1 MMNNR
6 YGKLAS
12 LVYHLDKPVGRS
24 FGDVEYYLE
33 RLRGVSGPVLEPAVG
48 TGRMLIPLLQAGL
61 DVSGFDIS
69 QEMLDYCQRELELRS
84 LTARLELAGFTDYRV
99 DRPVEAIVVPA
110 GSFQLLDSFEQG
122 LLALRRFHAS
132 LKVGGRLLLDLDT
145 VAAIVN
151 VQPGLRTWSAP
162 PHGLIT
168 LNATPLEKDYCAQ
181 LTREMHRYELWE
193 HGVLLETQLEQFS
206 LRWWGVQEMR
216 MALEQVGFTEISV
229 SGGYQYGKT
238 PQDTDGIISFEA
250 YKRQD

>member
-1 MMNNR
+1 MNNR

-33 RLRGVSGPVLEPAVG
+33 RLQGTSGPILEPAVG
-48 TGRMLIPLLQAGL
+48 TGRILIPLLQAGL
-61 DVSGFDIS
+61 DVNGFDLS

-84 LTARLELAGFTDYRV
+84 LKTTLQLAGFTDFIA
-99 DRPVEAIVVPA
+99 DRPLEAIVVPA

-122 LLALRRFHAS
+122 IAALSRFHAS
-132 LKVGGRLLLDLDT
+132 LKPGGRLLLDLDP
-145 VAAIVN
+145 VAAIVS
-151 VQPGLRTWSAP
+151 VQSGMRTWSAP

-168 LNATPLEKDYCAQ
+168 LNATALEKDYCAQ
-181 LTREMHRYELWE
+181 VTREMHRYELWE

-206 LRWWGVQEMR
+206 LRWWGVQELR
-216 MALEQVGFTEISV
+216 MALEQLGFGEIV
-229 SGGYQYGKT
+229 ISGGYQYGKT

-250 YKRQD
+250 RKL

>member
-33 RLRGVSGPVLEPAVG
+33 RLQGTSGPILEPAVG
-48 TGRMLIPLLQAGL
+48 TGRILIPLLQAGL
-61 DVSGFDIS
+61 DVNGFDLS

-84 LTARLELAGFTDYRV
+84 LKTTLQLAGFTDFIA
-99 DRPVEAIVVPA
+99 DRPLEAIVVPA

-122 LLALRRFHAS
+122 IAALSRFHAS
-132 LKVGGRLLLDLDT
+132 LKPGGRLLLDLDP
-145 VAAIVN
+145 VAAIVS
-151 VQPGLRTWSAP
+151 VQSGMRTWSAP

-168 LNATPLEKDYCAQ
+168 LNATALEKDYCAQ
-181 LTREMHRYELWE
+181 VTREMHRYELWE

-206 LRWWGVQEMR
+206 LRWWGVQELR
-216 MALEQVGFTEISV
+216 MALEQLGFGEIV
-229 SGGYQYGKT
+229 ISGGYQYGKT

-250 YKRQD
+250 RKL

>member
-33 RLRGVSGPVLEPAVG
+33 RLQGTSGPILEPAVG
-48 TGRMLIPLLQAGL
+48 TGRILIPLLQAGL
-61 DVSGFDIS
+61 DISGFDLS
-69 QEMLDYCQRELELRS
+69 QEMLDYCQRELGLRS
-84 LTARLELAGFTDYRV
+84 LNTKLQLAGFTDFTA
-99 DRPVEAIVVPA
+99 DRPLEAIVVPA

-122 LLALRRFHAS
+122 IAALSRFHAS
-132 LKVGGRLLLDLDT
+132 LKPGGRLLLDLDA

-151 VQPGLRTWSAP
+151 VHPGMRTWSAP

-168 LNATPLEKDYCAQ
+168 LNATALEKDYCAQ
-181 LTREMHRYELWE
+181 VTREMHRYELWE

-206 LRWWGVQEMR
+206 LRWWGVQELR
-216 MALEQVGFTEISV
+216 MALEQLGFGEIV
-229 SGGYQYGKT
+229 ISGGYQYGKM

-250 YKRQD
+250 RKL

>member
-33 RLRGVSGPVLEPAVG
+33 RLQGTSGPILEPAVG
-48 TGRMLIPLLQAGL
+48 TGRILIPLLQAGL
-61 DVSGFDIS
+61 DVNGFDLS

-84 LTARLELAGFTDYRV
+84 LKTTLQLAGFTDFIA
-99 DRPVEAIVVPA
+99 DRPLEAIVVPA

-122 LLALRRFHAS
+122 IAALSRFHAS
-132 LKVGGRLLLDLDT
+132 LKPGGRLLLDLDP
-145 VAAIVN
+145 VAAIVS
-151 VQPGLRTWSAP
+151 VQSGMRTWSAP

-168 LNATPLEKDYCAQ
+168 LNATALEKDYCAQ
-181 LTREMHRYELWE
+181 VTREMHRYELWE

-206 LRWWGVQEMR
+206 LRWWGVQELR
-216 MALEQVGFTEISV
+216 MALEQLGFGEIV
-229 SGGYQYGKT
+229 ISGGYQYGKT

-250 YKRQD
+250 HKL

>member
-1 MMNNR
+1 MNNR

-33 RLRGVSGPVLEPAVG
+33 RLHGISGPILEPAVG
-48 TGRMLIPLLQAGL
+48 TGRILIPLLQAGL
-61 DVSGFDIS
+61 DVSGFDLS
-69 QEMLDYCQRELELRS
+69 QEMLDYCQRELDLRC
-84 LTARLELAGFTDYRV
+84 LKARVQLAGFTDFKV
-99 DRPVEAIVVPA
+99 DHPLDAVVVPA

-122 LLALRRFHAS
+122 MAALSRFHAS
-132 LKVGGRLLLDLDT
+132 LKTGGRLLLDLDP

-151 VQPGLRTWSAP
+151 VHPGLRTWSTP

-168 LNATPLEKDYCAQ
+168 LNATVLDKDYCAQ
-181 LTREMHRYELWE
+181 VTREMHRYELWE

-206 LRWWGVQEMR
+206 LRWWGVQELC
-216 MALEQVGFTEISV
+216 MALEQLGFGDIVV
-229 SGGYQYGKT
+229 SGGYQYGKP

-250 YKRQD
+250 RRL

>member
-33 RLRGVSGPVLEPAVG
+33 RLQGTSGPILEPAVG
-48 TGRMLIPLLQAGL
+48 TGRILIPLLQAGL
-61 DVSGFDIS
+61 DISGFDLS

-84 LTARLELAGFTDYRV
+84 LKTTLQLAGFTDFIA
-99 DRPVEAIVVPA
+99 DRPLEAIVVPA

-122 LLALRRFHAS
+122 MAALSRFHAS
-132 LKVGGRLLLDLDT
+132 LKPGGRLLLDLDP
-145 VAAIVN
+145 VAAILS
-151 VQPGLRTWSAP
+151 VQCGMRTWSAP

-168 LNATPLEKDYCAQ
+168 LNATALEKDYCAQ
-181 LTREMHRYELWE
+181 VTREMHRYELWE

-206 LRWWGVQEMR
+206 LRWWGVQELR
-216 MALEQVGFTEISV
+216 MALEQVGFGEIV
-229 SGGYQYGKT
+229 ISGGYQYGKT

-250 YKRQD
+250 RKL

>member
-33 RLRGVSGPVLEPAVG
+33 RLHGTIGPILEPAVG
-48 TGRMLIPLLQAGL
+48 TGRILIPLLQAGL
-61 DVSGFDIS
+61 DVSGFDLS

-84 LTARLELAGFTDYRV
+84 LNSPLQLAGFTDFTA
-99 DRPVEAIVVPA
+99 DRLLEAIVVPA

-122 LLALRRFHAS
+122 MAALRRFHAC
-132 LKVGGRLLLDLDT
+132 LKPGGRLLLDLDP

-151 VQPGLRTWSAP
+151 VQPGMRTWSAP

-168 LNATPLEKDYCAQ
+168 LNATALDKDYCAQ
-181 LTREMHRYELWE
+181 VSREMHRYELWE

-206 LRWWGVQEMR
+206 LRWWGVQELR
-216 MALEQVGFTEISV
+216 MALEQLGFGEIV
-229 SGGYQYGKT
+229 ISGGYQYGKT

-250 YKRQD
+250 RKL

>member
-33 RLRGVSGPVLEPAVG
+33 RLQGTSGPILEPAVG
-48 TGRMLIPLLQAGL
+48 TGRILIPLLQAGL
-61 DVSGFDIS
+61 DISGFDLS
-69 QEMLDYCQRELELRS
+69 QEMLDYCQRELGLRS
-84 LTARLELAGFTDYRV
+84 LNTKLQLAGFTDFTAH
-99 DRPVEAIVVPA
+99 RPLEAIVVPA

-122 LLALRRFHAS
+122 MAALSRFHAS
-132 LKVGGRLLLDLDT
+132 LKPGGRLLLDLDP
-145 VAAIVN
+145 VAAIVS
-151 VQPGLRTWSAP
+151 VQSGMRTWSAP

-168 LNATPLEKDYCAQ
+168 LNATALEKDYCAQ
-181 LTREMHRYELWE
+181 VTREMHRYELWE

-206 LRWWGVQEMR
+206 LRWWGVQELR
-216 MALEQVGFTEISV
+216 MALEQLGFGEIV
-229 SGGYQYGKT
+229 ISGGYQYGKT

-250 YKRQD
+250 RKL

>member
-6 YGKLAS
+6 YDKLAS

-33 RLRGVSGPVLEPAVG
+33 RLHGTSGPILEPAVG
-48 TGRMLIPLLQAGL
+48 TGRILIPLLQAGL
-61 DVSGFDIS
+61 DISGFDLS
-69 QEMLDYCQRELELRS
+69 QEMLDYCHRELELRS
-84 LTARLELAGFTDYRV
+84 LTTQLQLAGFTDFTA
-99 DRPVEAIVVPA
+99 DRPLEAIVVPA

-122 LLALRRFHAS
+122 MAALSRFHAS
-132 LKVGGRLLLDLDT
+132 LKPGGRLLLDLDP
-145 VAAIVN
+145 VAAILSVH
-151 VQPGLRTWSAP
+151 PGMRTWLAA

-168 LNATPLEKDYCAQ
+168 LNATALDKDYCAQ
-181 LTREMHRYELWE
+181 VSREMHRYELWE

-206 LRWWGVQEMR
+206 LRWWGVQELR
-216 MALEQVGFTEISV
+216 MALEQVGFGEVVI

-250 YKRQD
+250 RKL